1 MLEVL
6 SMLIPV
12 ILSGGSGTRLWP
24 LSREGM
30 PKQFL
35 SLLEGPSLFQET
47 LLRLP
52 PEGLEPPMVI
62 ANQDHRFRVA
72 EQMQAMQYSQ
82 SKIILEPCGRNT
94 APAIVVAALIA
105 CSHPSTQDACLLIL
119 PSDHHIKDPH
129 ALACAMAH
137 AERHAQAGNVVTF
150 GIVPTYPATGY
161 GYIQAGEAL
170 SAEPEKGLKV
180 KAFKEKPDESTAQAF
195 IEAGHYF
202 WNSGMFMVKA
212 STLLEEVERYCPEV
226 LRYARQALMQGCKD
240 LDFIRLDAE
249 SFAQCPSISID
260 YAIMEKTDRAVVVPL
275 DAGWNDV
282 GNWDALWGLSP
293 QDDQGNVSIG
303 DVILHNVKDAMVLS
317 QSALVTLCD
326 VEHILVV
333 QTKDAVLVADRRK
346 AESVKHVVEALKAQ
360 QRTERLEHVQVFRPW
375 GSYETIVEAAGFKA
389 KRIIV
394 NPQQKLSLQ
403 MHHHRA
409 EHWVVVSGTAL
420 VTNGDREFL
429 LSQDESTYIPV
440 GTKHRLENPGKIPL
454 EIIEVQS
461 GAYLEEDDIVR
472 YEDMYQRA

>member
-1 MLEVL
+1 
-6 SMLIPV
+6 
-12 ILSGGSGTRLWP
+12 
-24 LSREGM
+24 
-30 PKQFL
+30 
-35 SLLEGPSLFQET
+35 
-47 LLRLP
+47 
-52 PEGLEPPMVI
+52 
-62 ANQDHRFRVA
+62 
-72 EQMQAMQYSQ
+72 
-82 SKIILEPCGRNT
+82 
-94 APAIVVAALIA
+94 
-105 CSHPSTQDACLLIL
+105 
-119 PSDHHIKDPH
+119 
-129 ALACAMAH
+129 
-137 AERHAQAGNVVTF
+137 
-150 GIVPTYPATGY
+150 VPTYPATGY

-170 SAEPEKGLKV
+170 SPEPEKGLKV

-275 DAGWNDV
+275 DAGWNDL

-317 QSALVTLCD
+317 QTALVTLCD

>member
-1 MLEVL
+1 MF
-6 SMLIPV
+6 MLIPV

-35 SLLEGPSLFQET
+35 SLLEEHSLFQET

-52 PEGLEPPMVI
+52 LEGLETPIVI
-62 ANQDHRFRVA
+62 ANQAHRFRVA
-72 EQMQAMQYSQ
+72 EQIHAMNLPQ

-105 CSHPSTQDACLLIL
+105 CSNPQTKEASLLIL
-119 PSDHHIKDPH
+119 PSDHHIQDTQ
-129 ALACAMAH
+129 ALRHAMAH
-137 AERHAQAGNVVTF
+137 AACHAEEGKVVTF
-150 GIVPTYPATGY
+150 GIVPTHPATGY
-161 GYIQAGEAL
+161 GYIQAGESL
-170 SAEPEKGLKV
+170 SDDPEKGLKV
-180 KAFKEKPDESTAQAF
+180 QGFKEKPDEATAQQF
-195 IEAGHYF
+195 IEAGNYF
-202 WNSGMFMVKA
+202 WNSGMFLVKA
-212 STLLEEVERYCPEV
+212 TTLLEEAERYCPEV
-226 LRYARQALMQGCKD
+226 LKYARQALVQGFKD

-249 SFAQCPSISID
+249 NFAKCPSISID
-260 YAIMEKTDRAVVVPL
+260 YAIMEKTHKAVVVPL
-275 DAGWNDV
+275 DAGWSDV
-282 GNWDALWGLSP
+282 GNWGALWELSP
-293 QDDQGNVSIG
+293 QDEQGNATKG

-317 QSALVTLCD
+317 QTALVTLCD

-346 AESVKHVVEALKAQ
+346 AESVKHVVDALKAQ
-360 QRTERLEHVQVFRPW
+360 HRNERLEHVQVFRPW
-375 GSYETIVEAAGFKA
+375 GSYETIVEAHGFKA

-409 EHWVVVSGTAL
+409 EHWVVVKGTAL
-420 VTNGDREFL
+420 VTNGDKTFL
-429 LSQDESTYIPV
+429 LSQDESTYIPI

-461 GAYLEEDDIVR
+461 GSYLEEDDIVR
-472 YEDMYQRA
+472 FEDMYQRP